1 MAIDVDGFDILRSIG
16 DNPQIFSDI
25 AAEINKTARAFVT
38 KQLKAKSSD
47 LARVRAVYGCIGGE
61 AFTLIL
67 DGFTAPATTAL
78 AKKLDKEHP
87 EIASASSEWRRN
99 RIEELARGAAEPASK
114 APKKVRGATKAEPKE
129 KIIKSPQISKPKVKR
144 ALSSKA
150 LAARWDRKNRD
161 D

>member
-1 MAIDVDGFDILRSIG
+1 MAIDVDGFGILRSIG
-16 DNPQIFSDI
+16 ENPQIFSDI
-25 AAEINKTARAFVT
+25 AVEINKTARAFVT
-38 KQLKAKSSD
+38 KQLKAKTSD
-47 LARVRAVYGCIGGE
+47 LARVRAVHGAIGGE

-67 DGFTAPATTAL
+67 EGFTDRATTAF
-78 AKKLDKEHP
+78 AKKLDKDRP

-114 APKKVRGATKAEPKE
+114 VPKKVRGATRAEPKE
-129 KIIKSPQISKPKVKR
+129 KSPRPSKPKVKR

-150 LAARWDRKNRD
+150 LAARWDGKNRD